1 MTHTSRIANRL
12 ADVLRFDGEAVTARA
27 FTHEAEDYIITE
39 GTGEGP
45 GVFAYLAADV
55 ETFLERHPERADYSA
70 DFCAEVSPVET
81 VELAWALAAEDKAL
95 LCAGTCDAVLL
106 DASEWRAPITEA
118 EAALSAAALRF
129 FETHETGD
137 EYAAIMMGG
146 DNFSAPPLGWVL
158 DLGDGRMAAAIG
170 DTSAV
175 LVSRSAPR
183 G

>member
-1 MTHTSRIANRL
+1 
-12 ADVLRFDGEAVTARA
+12 
-27 FTHEAEDYIITE
+27 
-39 GTGEGP
+39 
-45 GVFAYLAADV
+45 
-55 ETFLERHPERADYSA
+55 
-70 DFCAEVSPVET
+70 
-81 VELAWALAAEDKAL
+81 
-95 LCAGTCDAVLL
+95 VLL